1 MQFRVTHL
9 PLKMNLTYPNLP
21 SAYTKNEF
29 ITLIKINEHEL
40 NLCFL
45 FSLNIMKLIDVIL
58 TFNYVYQEATFFSI
72 LKKYK
77 IFIVNLCESLW
88 FLKIVD
94 SKSSFKKMNPSMY
107 LKIEM
112 CCIFMVLSVAYY
124 PWTEIKFMKKKYYNV
139 SMVYDLSHFKFS
151 MHYTVTM

>member
-72 LKKYK
+72 SKKYK

-94 SKSSFKKMNPSMY
+94 SKSSFKEMYPSMY

-112 CCIFMVLSVAYY
+112 CCFFMVLSVAYY

-139 SMVYDLSHFKFS
+139 SMVNDLSHFKFS
-151 MHYTVTM
+151 IHYTVTM

>member
-9 PLKMNLTYPNLP
+9 PLKMNLTYMYPNLP

-40 NLCFL
+40 SLCFL

-58 TFNYVYQEATFFSI
+58 TFNYVYQEATFVSI

-77 IFIVNLCESLW
+77 IFIVNLCESL
-88 FLKIVD
+88 
-94 SKSSFKKMNPSMY
+94 
-107 LKIEM
+107 
-112 CCIFMVLSVAYY
+112 
-124 PWTEIKFMKKKYYNV
+124 
-139 SMVYDLSHFKFS
+139 
-151 MHYTVTM
+151 

>member
-45 FSLNIMKLIDVIL
+45 FSLSIMRLIDVIL
-58 TFNYVYQEATFFSI
+58 TFNYVYQEATTI

-77 IFIVNLCESLW
+77 IFIVVICESL
-88 FLKIVD
+88 
-94 SKSSFKKMNPSMY
+94 
-107 LKIEM
+107 
-112 CCIFMVLSVAYY
+112 
-124 PWTEIKFMKKKYYNV
+124 
-139 SMVYDLSHFKFS
+139 
-151 MHYTVTM
+151 

>member
-77 IFIVNLCESLW
+77 IFIVNLCKSL
-88 FLKIVD
+88 
-94 SKSSFKKMNPSMY
+94 
-107 LKIEM
+107 
-112 CCIFMVLSVAYY
+112 
-124 PWTEIKFMKKKYYNV
+124 
-139 SMVYDLSHFKFS
+139 
-151 MHYTVTM
+151 

>member
-1 MQFRVTHL
+1 MQFRVIHL

-21 SAYTKNEF
+21 SAYTKNKS

-58 TFNYVYQEATFFSI
+58 TFNYVYQEATTI

-77 IFIVNLCESLW
+77 IFIVVICESL
-88 FLKIVD
+88 
-94 SKSSFKKMNPSMY
+94 
-107 LKIEM
+107 
-112 CCIFMVLSVAYY
+112 
-124 PWTEIKFMKKKYYNV
+124 
-139 SMVYDLSHFKFS
+139 
-151 MHYTVTM
+151 

>member
-1 MQFRVTHL
+1 MVHAISCYTFTFK
-9 PLKMNLTYPNLP
+9 KMNLTYPNLP

-77 IFIVNLCESLW
+77 NLHCKSL
-88 FLKIVD
+88 
-94 SKSSFKKMNPSMY
+94 
-107 LKIEM
+107 
-112 CCIFMVLSVAYY
+112 
-124 PWTEIKFMKKKYYNV
+124 
-139 SMVYDLSHFKFS
+139 
-151 MHYTVTM
+151 

>member
-72 LKKYK
+72 LKKNN

-112 CCIFMVLSVAYY
+112 CCFFMVLSVAYY
-124 PWTEIKFMKKKYYNV
+124 PWTEIRFMKKKILQCING
-139 SMVYDLSHFKFS
+139 KWPFS
-151 MHYTVTM
+151 FQI

>member
-29 ITLIKINEHEL
+29 ITLLKINEHEL

-72 LKKYK
+72 LKKYE

-94 SKSSFKKMNPSMY
+94 SKSSFKKMYPSMY
-107 LKIEM
+107 SKIEM
-112 CCIFMVLSVAYY
+112 CCFLWFWVLLIIHELKLNLS
-124 PWTEIKFMKKKYYNV
+124 KKRYYNV
-139 SMVYDLSHFKFS
+139 SMVNDLSHFKFS

>member
-1 MQFRVTHL
+1 MQFRVIHL

-112 CCIFMVLSVAYY
+112 CCFFMVLSVAYY

-139 SMVYDLSHFKFS
+139 SMVNDLSHFKFS